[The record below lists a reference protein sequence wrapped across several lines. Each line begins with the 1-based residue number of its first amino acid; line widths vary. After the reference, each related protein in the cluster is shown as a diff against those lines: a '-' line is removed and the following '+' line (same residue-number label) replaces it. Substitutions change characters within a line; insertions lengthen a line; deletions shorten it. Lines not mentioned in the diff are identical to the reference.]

1 MKSAV
6 FLYNTQSGKC
16 KIERCTEAVCTV
28 FRAYGYDIKPQLIDF
43 GANPFDGN
51 EQIDLMV
58 VAGGDGTVNY
68 VVNAM
73 RNKGLDIPLG
83 VIPAGTANDFAGA
96 LGMSHKPL
104 EAAKQIASGA
114 IDRVDCGCVNG
125 LYFVNIF
132 SFGIFTTTSQ
142 RTPDERKHKIG
153 KLAYIIEGV
162 KEFRTMH
169 AVPLEIEADGERF
182 DLRSLMVLIFN
193 GETAGGFHL
202 ARWSSIKDG
211 LFDCI
216 LLEKK
221 NFFRSTLAMCRYL
234 AGGSPKIVRHLRAR
248 RIDIRSSVNEP
259 TDVDGQKGAE
269 FPLHIECLAGGLRVM
284 CAKQASGNS

>member
-202 ARWSSIKDG
+202 ARRSSIKDG

>member
-1 MKSAV
+1 MKQAV
-6 FLYNTQSGKC
+6 FLYNTRSGKG
-16 KIERCTEAVCTV
+16 KIARNIEAICTV
-28 FRAYGYDIKPQLIDF
+28 FRAYGYEITPQLIDF
-43 GANPFDGN
+43 CANPFDGN
-51 EQIDLMV
+51 ETIDLMV

-73 RNKGLDIPLG
+73 KRKGLDIPVG
-83 VIPAGTANDFAGA
+83 VVPAGTANDFAGA
-96 LGMSHKPL
+96 LGMSREPL
-104 EAAKQIASGA
+104 EAARQIASGSV
-114 IDRVDCGCVNG
+114 DRVDVGCVNG
-125 LYFVNIF
+125 LWFVNIF

-142 RTPDERKHKIG
+142 RTPDERKHKIS

-162 KEFRTMH
+162 KEFRSMH
-169 AVPLEIEADGERF
+169 AVPLEVEADGERF
-182 DLRSLMVLIFN
+182 DLRSLMVLVFN

-202 ARWSSIKDG
+202 ARRSSIKDG

-248 RIDIRSSVNEP
+248 RIDIRSTVNEP

-269 FPLHIECLAGGLRVM
+269 FPLHIECLAGGLQVM
-284 CAKQASGNS
+284 CERPA

>member
-1 MKSAV
+1 MDTLPPLQRGKGIFVNLTLDGICRLHLSGGHAKILLRIYEEAARWGDKDRSAAP
-6 FLYNTQSGKC
+6 K
-16 KIERCTEAVCTV
+16 K
-28 FRAYGYDIKPQLIDF
+28 
-43 GANPFDGN
+43 
-51 EQIDLMV
+51 
-58 VAGGDGTVNY
+58 AG
-68 VVNAM
+68 NAM
-73 RNKGLDIPLG
+73 EKRQKTSLTMCLVAIGIVFDIIG
-83 VIPAGTANDFAGA
+83 VAVTACPEAPFHAMASRKVAEAPDA
-96 LGMSHKPL
+96 L
-104 EAAKQIASGA
+104 
-114 IDRVDCGCVNG
+114 
-125 LYFVNIF
+125 F
-132 SFGIFTTTSQ
+132 STS
-142 RTPDERKHKIG
+142 
-153 KLAYIIEGV
+153 
-162 KEFRTMH
+162 
-169 AVPLEIEADGERF
+169 LEIEADGERF

-202 ARWSSIKDG
+202 ARRSSIKDG